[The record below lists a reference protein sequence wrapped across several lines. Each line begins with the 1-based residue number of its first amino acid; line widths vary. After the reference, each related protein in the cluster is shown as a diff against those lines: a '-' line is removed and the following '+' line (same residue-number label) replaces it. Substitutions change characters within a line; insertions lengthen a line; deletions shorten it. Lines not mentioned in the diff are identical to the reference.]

1 MRQARC
7 NDVIHVTGQAEAPP
21 GVHHPRPQPGAL
33 ARPAAGKEGGMTL
46 TCPFTGATADDGGAP
61 QSVPAPSAAP
71 TLPPYSHELEWPKG
85 LEPFKVVDDGSQGDP
100 YRHYRWMLDNAPVL
114 RASSPVSDVWFI
126 SRYDDV
132 RKALRAPKIFSS
144 EVVKPVPLT
153 FLTLIDAPDHAR
165 LRQIVAKAFTPKAI
179 GLFEERIRENAEA
192 LLDTLVARGGGDVVE
207 DYAIPLSMSTI
218 SALLDVP
225 AEDFDKMKFWSDE
238 TFSYFGRL
246 ARNAPGTGTDEE
258 SANAF
263 FAYLKDTMERLYAE
277 GNESVGGHIATMW
290 KEGELTEKEAKE
302 LCAFVFIAGHDT
314 TTILLANAFRV
325 ISEQPA
331 LLDSLNGEPSDAE
344 PFVEELARF
353 RGTVQRV
360 SRITTEDVEV
370 AGVTLPRGA
379 IVRLMPAAANHDA
392 AKYPN
397 PDVFD
402 IDRDTG
408 GHLGFGHGV
417 HSCLGAPLARLETKV
432 TAELLGRRLAS
443 VRFDP
448 DHEIE
453 YVRGNNLTN
462 SGPHRL
468 VVLVEGRE

>member
-1 MRQARC
+1 
-7 NDVIHVTGQAEAPP
+7 
-21 GVHHPRPQPGAL
+21 
-33 ARPAAGKEGGMTL
+33 MTIA
-46 TCPFTGATADDGGAP
+46 CPFTGVAADAAAGD
-61 QSVPAPSAAP
+61 APSAGGQAAVVRAETP
-71 TLPPYSHELEWPKG
+71 QLPPYSHELEWPAG

-100 YRHYRWMLDNAPVL
+100 YNHYRWMLENAPVL
-114 RASSPVSDVWFI
+114 RAASPVSDVWFI
-126 SRYDDV
+126 SRFEDV
-132 RKALRAPKIFSS
+132 RKALRAPKVFSS

-153 FLTLIDAPDHAR
+153 FLTLMDSPDHGR

-179 GLFEERIRENAEA
+179 SLFEGRIRETAEQ
-192 LLDTLVARGGGDVVE
+192 LLDGLIARGGGDVVE

-225 AEDFDKMKFWSDE
+225 AEDFEKMKFWSDE

-258 SANAF
+258 SAHAF
-263 FAYLKDTMERLYAE
+263 FAYLKDTMERLHAE
-277 GNESVGGHIATMW
+277 GNESVGGHIARMW
-290 KEGELTEKEAKE
+290 KEGQLSEKEAKE

-325 ISEQPA
+325 VAEQPD
-331 LLDSLNGEPSDAE
+331 LLDRLHAEPADAE
-344 PFVEELARF
+344 AFVEELARY

-360 SRITTEDVEV
+360 SRITTEEVEV
-370 AGVTLPRGA
+370 AGVTLPKGA

-397 PDVFD
+397 PSVFD
-402 IDRDTG
+402 IDRDTT

-417 HSCLGAPLARLETKV
+417 HACLGAPLARLETRV
-432 TAELLGRRLAS
+432 TAELLGRRLAHAAL
-443 VRFDP
+443 DP
-448 DHEIE
+448 AHEIE

-462 SGPHRL
+462 SGPERL
-468 VVLVEGRE
+468 VVTLAARNTPEGHHE

>member
-1 MRQARC
+1 
-7 NDVIHVTGQAEAPP
+7 
-21 GVHHPRPQPGAL
+21 
-33 ARPAAGKEGGMTL
+33 MTL
-46 TCPFTGATADDGGAP
+46 TCPFTGATADDG
-61 QSVPAPSAAP
+61 PSAPAVNP
-71 TLPPYSHELEWPKG
+71 PHAAQPLPPYSHELPWPAD
-85 LEPFKVVDDGSQGDP
+85 LAPFKVVDDGSQGDP

-132 RKALRAPKIFSS
+132 RKALRAPKVFSS

-179 GLFEERIRENAEA
+179 GLFENRIRESAQQLLEA
-192 LLDTLVARGGGDVVE
+192 LVARGGGDVVE

-218 SALLDVP
+218 SGLLDVP
-225 AEDFDKMKFWSDE
+225 ADDFEKMKFWSDE

-246 ARNAPGTGTDEE
+246 ARNAPGTGTDEQ
-258 SANAF
+258 SAHDF
-263 FAYLKDTMERLYAE
+263 FAYLKDTMERLHAQ
-277 GNESVGGHIATMW
+277 GNESVGGHIARMW
-290 KEGELTEKEAKE
+290 KDGQLTEKEAKE

-325 ISEQPA
+325 VAEQPQ
-331 LLDSLNGEPSDAE
+331 LLDRLRSAPSDAE
-344 PFVEELARF
+344 LFVEELARF

-360 SRITTEDVEV
+360 SRITTEEVEV
-370 AGVTLPRGA
+370 AGVTLPKGA

-392 AKYPN
+392 AKFPR
-397 PDVFD
+397 PEVFD
-402 IDRDTG
+402 LDRDTS

-448 DHEIE
+448 AHEIE

-462 SGPHRL
+462 SGPERL
-468 VVLVEGRE
+468 VVKVEGRHA

>member
-1 MRQARC
+1 
-7 NDVIHVTGQAEAPP
+7 
-21 GVHHPRPQPGAL
+21 
-33 ARPAAGKEGGMTL
+33 MTL
-46 TCPFTGATADDGGAP
+46 TCPFTGATADDGGASHVVSDP
-61 QSVPAPSAAP
+61 NAVPTP
-71 TLPPYSHELEWPKG
+71 PPYSHELDWPG
-85 LEPFKVVDDGSQGDP
+85 ELEPFKVVDDGSQGDP
-100 YRHYRWMLDNAPVL
+100 YRHYRWMLENAPVL
-114 RASSPVSDVWFI
+114 RAASPASDVWFI
-126 SRYDDV
+126 TRYEDV
-132 RKALRAPKIFSS
+132 RKALRAPKVFSS
-144 EVVKPVPLT
+144 EVVTPVPLT

-179 GLFEERIRENAEA
+179 GLFEHRIRETAEG
-192 LLDTLVARGGGDVVE
+192 LLDALVARGGGDVVE

-218 SALLDVP
+218 SGLLDVP
-225 AEDFDKMKFWSDE
+225 AEDFEKMKFWSDE

-246 ARNAPGTGTDEE
+246 ARNAPGTGTDEQ
-258 SANAF
+258 SANEF
-263 FAYLKDTMERLYAE
+263 FAYLKDTMERLHAE
-277 GNESVGGHIATMW
+277 GNDSVGGHIARMW

-325 ISEQPA
+325 VAEQPE
-331 LLDSLNGEPSDAE
+331 LLDRLHRAPADAE
-344 PFVEELARF
+344 LFVEELARF

-360 SRITTEDVEV
+360 SRITTEEVEV
-370 AGVTLPRGA
+370 AGVTLPKGA

-392 AKYPN
+392 AKFPD

-402 IDRDTG
+402 LDRDTS

-432 TAELLGRRLAS
+432 TAELLGRALAS
-443 VRFDP
+443 VSFHP

-468 VVLVEGRE
+468 VVIVEGRETEASRHE

>member
-1 MRQARC
+1 
-7 NDVIHVTGQAEAPP
+7 
-21 GVHHPRPQPGAL
+21 
-33 ARPAAGKEGGMTL
+33 MTL
-46 TCPFTGATADDGGAP
+46 TCPFRGATADDG
-61 QSVPAPSAAP
+61 AAP
-71 TLPPYSHELEWPKG
+71 HATAHPGAVQPLPPYSHELHWPEG

-100 YRHYRWMLDNAPVL
+100 YPHYRWMLDNAPVL
-114 RASSPVSDVWFI
+114 RAASPVSDVWFI

-153 FLTLIDAPDHAR
+153 FLTLIDAPDHTR

-179 GLFEERIRENAEA
+179 GLFEDRIRETAERM
-192 LLDTLVARGGGDVVE
+192 LDSVVARGGGDVVE

-218 SALLDVP
+218 SGLLDVP
-225 AEDFDKMKFWSDE
+225 AEDFEKMKFWSDE

-246 ARNAPGTGTDEE
+246 ARNAPGTGTDEQ
-258 SANAF
+258 SAHEF

-277 GNESVGGHIATMW
+277 GNESVGGHIARMW
-290 KEGELTEKEAKE
+290 KDGQLTEKEAKE

-325 ISEQPA
+325 VAEQPE
-331 LLDSLNGEPSDAE
+331 LLSRLHDAPADAE

-360 SRITTEDVEV
+360 SRITTEQVEV
-370 AGVTLPRGA
+370 AGVTLPKGA
-379 IVRLMPAAANHDA
+379 IVRLMPAAANHDS

-397 PDVFD
+397 PEVFD
-402 IDRDTG
+402 IDRDTS

-432 TAELLGRRLAS
+432 TAELLGWRLGA
-443 VRFDP
+443 VQLDP
-448 DHEIE
+448 NHEIE

-462 SGPHRL
+462 SGPERL
-468 VVLVEGRE
+468 VVRVEGRRA